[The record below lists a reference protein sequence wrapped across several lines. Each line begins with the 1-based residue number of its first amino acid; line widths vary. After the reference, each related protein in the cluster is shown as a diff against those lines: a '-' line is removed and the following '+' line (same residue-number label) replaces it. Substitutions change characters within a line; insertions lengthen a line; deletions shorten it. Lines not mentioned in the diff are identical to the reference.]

1 MQKRGKKPF
10 LGGIHPT
17 DGFDKALTME
27 KAVQEYSPL
36 KVTILSEQSPGGRCR
51 FTVQPGDKNVQM
63 DRLVSFFGLHV
74 KERV

>member
-36 KVTILSEQSPGGRCR
+36 KVTILSSIFLFIFLSYYLRY
-51 FTVQPGDKNVQM
+51 F
-63 DRLVSFFGLHV
+63 SFHP
-74 KERV
+74 